1 MTVARRARWDS
12 ELVSLFSVT
21 YEPSPPRSARRF
33 VIHEVLGSVPFVV
46 MHFLPLLA
54 FWTGARWQDWAVCV
68 ALYWLRM
75 FGVTCAYHRYFA
87 HRTYKTSRVFQFLL
101 ALLAQT
107 SAQKGALW
115 WAAHHRTH
123 HKLSDQDGDPHDSR
137 KGFWFSHV
145 GWLFAGTEETDYSRV
160 KDLARY
166 PELVLLNK
174 LSLLPAIVLGFGV
187 WWFMGWSGLLI
198 GFILST
204 VLLWHGTFTINSL
217 SHMLGSQRY
226 DAGDASRNNWLLAI
240 ITMGEG
246 WHNNHHHFMNSTRQG
261 FYWWELDMTYYVLRA
276 LQAVGLVWD
285 IKEPPA
291 RVYDPATH
299 LAAKQKVAA
308 LPLPP
313 VEEPAPPL
321 SASAAE

>member
-1 MTVARRARWDS
+1 VKLLS
-12 ELVSLFSVT
+12 VS
-21 YEPSPPRSARRF
+21 YEPVQRPATRQF
-33 VIHEVLGSVPFVV
+33 LVHGLLGSVPFVL

-54 FWTGARWQDWAVCV
+54 FFTGARWQDWAVCV
-68 ALYWLRM
+68 ALYWVRM
-75 FGVTCAYHRYFA
+75 FGVTGAYHRYFA

-101 ALLAQT
+101 AFLAQS

-137 KGFWFSHV
+137 RGFWFSHV

-160 KDLARY
+160 KDLARF

-174 LSLLPAIVLGFGV
+174 LSLLPAIVLAVTV

-198 GFILST
+198 GFFLST

-226 DAGDASRNNWLLAI
+226 DANDTSKNNWVLAI

-261 FYWWELDMTYYVLRA
+261 FYWWEIDATYYVLRA
-276 LQAVGLVWD
+276 FQAVGLVWD

-291 RVYDPATH
+291 RVYDSATH
-299 LAAKQKVAA
+299 ISAQPKSEPEL
-308 LPLPP
+308 LP
-313 VEEPAPPL
+313 VTKDAPPL